1 MINTIP
7 WVHTLMQCSTHTYH
21 TYNDVH
27 NTRFVEHVL
36 KTTEHRNFSHRMS

>member
-7 WVHTLMQCSTHTYH
+7 GVHTLMQCSMHTYD

-27 NTRFVEHVL
+27 STWFVEHVL
-36 KTTEHRNFSHRMS
+36 KTTEHRNFSYRVS